1 MECLALSPLK
11 FTVWSSDSQLIRT
24 NVFVNAHPKAT
35 VARMLQYIHS
45 QIYAESRAINHSL
58 EYAATESEQNHYG
71 ITLGHVSEYCL
82 YYKSKELALS
92 DYLQDVEPNHGK
104 GFVRLRLEKRKTKS
118 GSGINLDYD
127 LDEEFTKTNLQI
139 NVNALSVDKIMSVME
154 QDVSMGITM
163 ARLKKLALQL
173 LCEYESR
180 ESSKNLCSLRDSHT
194 ASDFIGFIIKGKQE
208 PIYLNDENSVEL
220 YDDLT
225 LAEFLGLD
233 FVPQKANYFTVM
245 FKVKHGQ
252 DNPDG
257 EDCVTVDFISDATL
271 SVNHMTVTPDTTVE
285 QVKDFICSAYTHSLS
300 LSSNDIKLIYKGQLV
315 HRLDFAGNPSKVMEY
330 INESEGAKM
339 HVYINQE
346 FNEPGP
352 GFWSE
357 LFNNPDRFDFM
368 RSRTT
373 VSSHFML
380 PSSSSQSQAH
390 SLFVPQPDM
399 QASLQEISPKYE
411 FVTESGVPVERSNE
425 VYVKCSIPGEKDVY
439 ISANHLDPVD
449 IRLEIEGSII
459 TLSSLDYSVD
469 NGLIRFSPNLVLRL
483 ESLLNT
489 KITKH
494 SYLIQESNVSE
505 MGGLNDN
512 SIQQQQQRQASNQ
525 ISYFA
530 NLLPMILLI
539 FRTFY
544 FIANNSVIP
553 FFFVL
558 ELSTLLPWK
567 YTTLIA
573 IIFLVRTIWSTR
585 EIWDLWSNYLNLN
598 VIDETAYME
607 IKQYIREG
615 SLTLEFY
622 KDCENS
628 PAVIDILMASNVRE
642 LRGTIYETYH
652 IEHVNEENGV
662 SALKTLLRKIV
673 SMEIPKESMDDFLIS
688 CLNLSETSRETIPY
702 SYLESLKELLL
713 LARRD
718 MERSAAPHPLPWYR
732 SMFRTAKNQVERFR
746 QSQVTIIVLEH
757 VVPDPRQDNLA
768 VAIIKNLALFFL
780 ILLPPVKDK
789 VDTILEER
797 QRNNERIAT
806 QETQRNDELHAERN
820 SELLPVPDAIPD
832 YHGRFTDETNHEN
845 LNNRN
850 GDQPA

>member
-1 MECLALSPLK
+1 MECLALAPLK

-45 QIYAESRAINHSL
+45 QIYAESRAINHNL
-58 EYAATESEQNHYG
+58 EYSATESEQNHNG

-92 DYLQDVEPNHGK
+92 AYLQDVEPNHGK
-104 GFVRLRLEKRKTKS
+104 GFVRLRLEKRNTKS

-154 QDVSMGITM
+154 EHVSLGITM
-163 ARLKKLALQL
+163 ARLKKLALKL
-173 LCEYESR
+173 LTEYECR

-194 ASDFIGFIIKGKQE
+194 VSDFIGFIIKGKQE

-233 FVPQKANYFTVM
+233 FVPQKGSYFTVM

-285 QVKDFICSAYTHSLS
+285 QVKDFVCSAYTHSLS

-315 HRLDFAGNPSKVMEY
+315 HRLDLAGNPSKVMEY
-330 INESEGAKM
+330 INESEGAKI
-339 HVYINQE
+339 HVHINQE

-368 RSRTT
+368 RSQTM

-380 PSSSSQSQAH
+380 PSSSSQSQTH
-390 SLFVPQPDM
+390 SLFVPKPEM
-399 QASLQEISPKYE
+399 RASIQEISPQYE
-411 FVTESGVPVERSNE
+411 FVTEAGVPVERSNE
-425 VYVKCSIPGEKDVY
+425 VYVKCSIGGEKDIY

-449 IRLEIEGSII
+449 IQLKVEGSII
-459 TLSSLDYSVD
+459 ALSSLDYSVD
-469 NGLIRFSPNLVLRL
+469 NGLVRFSPNFIMRL
-483 ESLLNT
+483 ESLLNI
-489 KITKH
+489 KIVRN
-494 SYLIQESNVSE
+494 SYVIQESNLSE
-505 MGGLNDN
+505 ATGLNVN
-512 SIQQQQQRQASNQ
+512 SIQQQQQAPHQ

-544 FIANNSVIP
+544 FIANNSIIP

-573 IIFLVRTIWSTR
+573 IAFLVRTIWSTR

-607 IKQYIREG
+607 IKRYISAR
-615 SLTLEFY
+615 SLSLEFY
-622 KDCENS
+622 KNCENS
-628 PAVIDILMASNVRE
+628 PAVIDIFMASNLRE
-642 LRGTIYETYH
+642 LRSAIYETYH

-662 SALKTLLRKIV
+662 LPLKTLLRKVI

-688 CLNLSETSRETIPY
+688 CLNLYETSRETIPY

-718 MERSAAPHPLPWYR
+718 MERVATPHPLPWYR
-732 SMFRTAKNQVERFR
+732 SLFRTAKNQVERFR

-797 QRNNERIAT
+797 QRNNERVAT
-806 QETQRNDELHAERN
+806 QETQRDEELHAEN
-820 SELLPVPDAIPD
+820 NPEILPTPDVIPD
-832 YHGRFTDETNHEN
+832 YQGPFTDESHSEN
-845 LNNRN
+845 LNNRS
-850 GDQPA
+850 GDQST